1 MLTLSSGMNSITVA
15 ALCLLTLA
23 GCDTKSHPDTIQATE
38 DTVEVSRIP
47 LFAQALV
54 EAYPESIVGYEDDS
68 IVFADG
74 SRMAYDDG
82 VERTWLEMYDCCDI
96 EDMSLWVYADSVAQF
111 RDPGRIR
118 CEALFKKM
126 YGASSQEVR
135 SRTRNV
141 TWCPNI
147 VGGQYPVSTV
157 NHVADQLQKVSDE
170 LDRHPEWKQYLK
182 CSGTFNWRIVAGTNR
197 LSPHSFA
204 IAIDIGVAKS
214 NYWRWDNR
222 GASETDTIKYRNSML
237 KEIVEIFERHG
248 FIWGGYWYHY
258 DTMHFEYRP
267 ELLRYRELKAES
279 GI

>member
-1 MLTLSSGMNSITVA
+1 MNRITFTAV
-15 ALCLLTLA
+15 CLLALT
-23 GCDTKSHPDTIQATE
+23 GCKGQPSTPMAQAVE
-38 DTVEVSRIP
+38 DSVEQNKIP
-47 LFAQALV
+47 LFAQALI
-54 EAYPESIVGYEDDS
+54 ESYPESIVGYEDDS
-68 IVFADG
+68 LVFADG
-74 SRMAYDDG
+74 SKMLYDDG
-82 VERTWLEMYDCCDI
+82 LQRSWLDMYDYCDI
-96 EDMSLWVYADSVAQF
+96 EDMSLWIYTDSVTPF

-141 TWCPNI
+141 TWCPSL
-147 VGGQYPVSTV
+147 VGGQYTVSTV
-157 NHVADQLQKVSDE
+157 NHVADQLQKVSDK
-170 LDRHPEWKQYLK
+170 LDQHPEWSTYLK
-182 CSGTFNWRIVAGTNR
+182 CSGTFNWRIVAGTKR

-222 GASETDTIKYRNSML
+222 GATESDTISYRNSML
-237 KEIVEIFERHG
+237 KEIVDIFEQHG

-267 ELLRYRELKAES
+267 ELLRYRELLKKQRS
-279 GI
+279 H